1 LACSAKVFNR
11 QRQNIKLWP
20 FGDRAATN
28 GMMDVN
34 LRPRKILFVT
44 TDLFVGG
51 AESMLTRLVTAPTR
65 LADEIT
71 VVSLLPE
78 GAYINELRQAGS
90 DVVELNFRTVR
101 GTASGLVRLTKLI
114 AERKPDIVQGWMYH
128 GDLAA
133 LIALFLSGRRPTT
146 RLVWS
151 IRCSDLDFSRYGL
164 GLRLVVRAC
173 ALFSRLP
180 DVVTANSFAGMKDHL
195 QLGYRPRRSEVFV
208 NGVDVDR
215 FRPDAAAR
223 TEVRRELGI
232 ASGDTVVAH
241 VARVDPMK
249 DHAGFLAAMA
259 QLPDLRAMLVGA
271 GTEALPAAPNLIR
284 LGRRRDVSRLLA
296 AADFIVSS
304 SCYGEG
310 FSNALAEG
318 MASGLLPVATDVGD
332 ARLILGDTGLI
343 VPPGDPDA
351 LAAAIRRL
359 AQEPAEVRAER
370 CARARARIATTYA
383 MDLAVKRLADLYASL
398 ESGHD

>member
-1 LACSAKVFNR
+1 
-11 QRQNIKLWP
+11 
-20 FGDRAATN
+20 
-28 GMMDVN
+28 MMDVN